1 MQEYLCTKIPFLSMD
16 IFNVSIYVSET
27 KQIMIYVN
35 LGLDRMD
42 FGIDDLKVGLRTL
55 VEFKYQN
62 LPPQLLKN

>member
-1 MQEYLCTKIPFLSMD
+1 
-16 IFNVSIYVSET
+16 
-27 KQIMIYVN
+27 
-35 LGLDRMD
+35 MD